1 MKNRSVPPG
10 VALAVLALGGF
21 AIGTTE
27 FASMGLLPRFAAD
40 LGVSVPHAGTAI
52 SAYALGVVVGAPLLA
67 LLGARWPRKRLVLV
81 LAGALAVTNASSALA
96 PTFET
101 FLVTRFASGLPH
113 GAYFGTAAV
122 LGASLLPRAQRAR
135 AVATTLSGLMVANIL
150 GVPLAT
156 WLGQTVGW
164 PSAYLAVAAIALVTV
179 VAVALLVPDVDERS
193 ERGTRMGAVERPRSV
208 RGELSALRRPQVWL
222 TALVITSGFGGTF
235 AMFSYITP
243 TLTQVSGFAESAVP
257 VVLAAF
263 GVGMTVGNFVGG
275 RLAERAP
282 TRTIAAGMLAC
293 SLCLFGFA
301 LFAHV
306 PAMAVTLL
314 VVMAGCGLA
323 ASPALNTRLMDA
335 APDGPTL
342 GAALHHSAFNAA
354 NALGAAVGG
363 AVLAAGGRQPAD
375 PAGWGEHGLGWTA
388 PAAVGGVIPLIGL
401 VALGAAVYVERRSG
415 GLAPDRVTSSAL
427 RAELTS

>member
-1 MKNRSVPPG
+1 MKTRSVPPG
-10 VALAVLALGGF
+10 VALAVLAIGGF
-21 AIGTTE
+21 AVGTTE

-40 LGVSVPHAGTAI
+40 LGVSVPTAGSAI
-52 SAYALGVVVGAPLLA
+52 SSYALGVVVGAPLLA
-67 LLGARWPRKRLVLV
+67 ILGARWPRKRLVLV

-101 FLVTRFASGLPH
+101 FLVTRFLSGLPH

-122 LGASLLPRAQRAR
+122 LGASLLPHAQRAR
-135 AVATTLSGLMVANIL
+135 AVATTLSGLMVANIA

-164 PSAYLAVAAIALVTV
+164 QAAYLGVGVIALVTV
-179 VAVALLVPDVDERS
+179 VAIALVVPDVREQ
-193 ERGTRMGAVERPRSV
+193 RPRSI

-222 TALVITSGFGGTF
+222 TSLVIASGFGGTF

-243 TLTQVSGFAESAVP
+243 TLTEVSGFAESTVP
-257 VVLAAF
+257 ALLALF
-263 GVGMTVGNFVGG
+263 GVGMTIGNFAGG

-282 TRTIAAGMLAC
+282 TRTIAAGMLAT

-306 PAMAVTLL
+306 AFLAVGLL
-314 VVMAGCGLA
+314 VVMAVCGLA

-354 NALGAAVGG
+354 NALGAAIGG
-363 AVLAAGGRQPAD
+363 AVLVAGGGSPGAG
-375 PAGWGEHGLGWTA
+375 PTGWGLLGLGWTA
-388 PAAVGGVIPLIGL
+388 PAAVGGVIPLVGL
-401 VALGAAVYVERRSG
+401 VALAAAVHVERRSG
-415 GLAPDRVTSSAL
+415 GLAPDRTTAAPTPRSVARTPAG
-427 RAELTS
+427 

>member
-1 MKNRSVPPG
+1 MKNRSVSPG
-10 VALAVLALGGF
+10 VALAVLAIGGF
-21 AIGTTE
+21 AVGTTE

-40 LGVSVPHAGTAI
+40 LGVSVPRAGTAI

-67 LLGARWPRKRLVLV
+67 VLGARWPRKRLVLV
-81 LAGALAVTNASSALA
+81 LAAALAVTNASSALA
-96 PTFET
+96 PTFDA
-101 FLVTRFASGLPH
+101 FLVTRFLSGLPH

-135 AVATTLSGLMVANIL
+135 AVATTLSGLMVANIA

-156 WLGQTVGW
+156 WLGQNVGW
-164 PSAYLAVAAIALVTV
+164 QAAYLAVAAIALVTV
-179 VAVALLVPDVDERS
+179 VAIALVVPDVHDE
-193 ERGTRMGAVERPRSV
+193 GPRSI

-222 TALVITSGFGGTF
+222 TCLVIASGFGGTF

-243 TLTQVSGFAESAVP
+243 TLTQVTGFAEATVP
-257 VVLAAF
+257 ILLALF
-263 GVGMTVGNFVGG
+263 GVGMTIGNFVGG

-293 SLCLFGFA
+293 SLCLFGFS

-306 PAMAVTLL
+306 PVAAVTLL
-314 VVMAGCGLA
+314 VVMAVCGLG

-354 NALGAAVGG
+354 NALGAAIGG
-363 AVLAAGGRQPAD
+363 AVLAA
-375 PAGWGEHGLGWTA
+375 GLGWTA
-388 PAAVGGVIPLIGL
+388 PAAVGGVIPLVGL
-401 VALGAAVYVERRSG
+401 VALAAAVYVERRSG
-415 GLAPDRVTSSAL
+415 GLAPERPTAVRPARPSA
-427 RAELTS
+427 RTPAG